1 MVKYEI
7 EEIIKEMRFDTMSNE
22 EIFVAVKENVFLKR
36 INYPGNCFTME
47 ITRMDVIRKGIRRMV
62 MRFGDIS
69 GISLEVFVL
78 GKSLESRKNIR
89 SNAFYSQGVPIRP
102 KNMTWASY
110 IVKTQEVIYME
121 EDKSK
126 DCKNYPNSE
135 FQSWG
140 DCEDQGSREILAKRF
155 PNIIPVWL
163 NDNLENVTTRAVIE
177 DGNKKVVHINNLLK
191 WPKNR
196 LKFK

>member
-1 MVKYEI
+1 MMKYEI

-47 ITRMDVIRKGIRRMV
+47 ITKMQDVIRKGIRRMV

-140 DCEDQGSREILAKRF
+140 DCEDQGSREVLAKRF

-177 DGNKKVVHINNLLK
+177 DGKGGVQQKS
-191 WPKNR
+191 R
-196 LKFK
+196 QY

>member
-1 MVKYEI
+1 M
-7 EEIIKEMRFDTMSNE
+7 
-22 EIFVAVKENVFLKR
+22 
-36 INYPGNCFTME
+36 G
-47 ITRMDVIRKGIRRMV
+47 

-69 GISLEVFVL
+69 GISLEVFIL

-140 DCEDQGSREILAKRF
+140 DCEDQGSREVLANRF

-163 NDNLENVTTRAVIE
+163 KDNIENVTTRAVIE
-177 DGNKKVVHINNLLK
+177 DGKGRGQKKNCEKAV
-191 WPKNR
+191 R
-196 LKFK
+196 LTAWVDPPLPSPEAVRKM